1 MARTRAALVALLAFS
16 LAFPA
21 GALTL
26 PELLWPETPI
36 EQTPIPTP
44 VQGCCKVCTRG
55 RACGN
60 TCIARYMT
68 CHVGPG
74 CACNG

>member
-1 MARTRAALVALLAFS
+1 MLRIASLAALLVVPLTM
-16 LAFPA
+16 PA

-26 PELLWPETPI
+26 PELRAPPASANQTPTPTPI
-36 EQTPIPTP
+36 
-44 VQGCCKVCTRG
+44 QGCCKHCPG
-55 RACGN
+55 KACGD